1 MGTGCLVKERKKG
14 QKESAVTSVLPC
26 CAWEGMQGNE
36 VQQRAKTTSFKW
48 FSGKLGGSFNGMN
61 FVISTASC
69 GSLDVM
75 L

>member
-1 MGTGCLVKERKKG
+1 MSSKGKEERAKRISG
-14 QKESAVTSVLPC
+14 DF

-36 VQQRAKTTSFKW
+36 VQQRAKTASFKW